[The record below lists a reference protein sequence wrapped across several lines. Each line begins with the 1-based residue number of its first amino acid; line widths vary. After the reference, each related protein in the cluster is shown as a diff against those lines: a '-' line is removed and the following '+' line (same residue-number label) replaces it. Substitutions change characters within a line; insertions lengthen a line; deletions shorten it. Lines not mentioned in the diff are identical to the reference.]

1 MPPSAESVVGLSA
14 FSLIIWF
21 FWFDSAIA
29 NDKIYH
35 ETCHNCFANGNQRI
49 REDLGRAMML
59 VFLYFGIVIGTV
71 VIEPQYR
78 LKQSTANEYRGKLLS
93 SHALIKAVTALLV
106 HVPLLISMIGF
117 ASSDWTV
124 LISAFTFLAVG
135 FLMGYLPSIYQRL
148 KCDFD
153 GDVESWTTPD
163 GVKY

>member
-1 MPPSAESVVGLSA
+1 
-14 FSLIIWF
+14 
-21 FWFDSAIA
+21 
-29 NDKIYH
+29 
-35 ETCHNCFANGNQRI
+35 
-49 REDLGRAMML
+49 ML

-153 GDVESWTTPD
+153 GDVNLPL
-163 GVKY
+163 